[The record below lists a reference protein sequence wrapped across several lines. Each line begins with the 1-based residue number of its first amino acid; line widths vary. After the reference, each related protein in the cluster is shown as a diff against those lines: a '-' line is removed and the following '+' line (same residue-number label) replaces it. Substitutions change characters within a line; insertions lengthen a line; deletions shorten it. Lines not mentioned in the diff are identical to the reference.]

1 MFILETI
8 TFFCGIY

>member
-8 TFFCGIY
+8 TFCGIY